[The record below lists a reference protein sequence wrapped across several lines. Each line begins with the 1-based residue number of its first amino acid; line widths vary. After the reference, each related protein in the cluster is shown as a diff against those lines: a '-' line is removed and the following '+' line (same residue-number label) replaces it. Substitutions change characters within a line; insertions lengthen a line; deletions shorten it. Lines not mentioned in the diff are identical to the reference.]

1 MREEKNDSWKVEE
14 RVSKSME
21 FMIPIEVLKNGESD
35 GMFPSDLSSSDLS
48 VQNG

>member
-1 MREEKNDSWKVEE
+1 MREEKNGSRKAEE
-14 RVSKSME
+14 SVLKSMG